1 MHILKQQNEKRRE
14 QRRQAQASAVGGGED
29 GEDWEDVDEHEKEV
43 FATTGYFDVPDA
55 EAHISSADQKIL
67 EKMTKKENPEAVK
80 AQGEM
85 TLADMIMAK
94 IQSGDFTDEN
104 GVNKAQAEAKF
115 DS

>member
-1 MHILKQQNEKRRE
+1 
-14 QRRQAQASAVGGGED
+14 
-29 GEDWEDVDEHEKEV
+29 
-43 FATTGYFDVPDA
+43 
-55 EAHISSADQKIL
+55 
-67 EKMTKKENPEAVK
+67 MTKKENPEAVK

-115 DS
+115 DSQALDPKVLEAYKKVGTVLRAYKSGKMPKAFKIVPQLENWEEMILLTSPGTWSPHSHF